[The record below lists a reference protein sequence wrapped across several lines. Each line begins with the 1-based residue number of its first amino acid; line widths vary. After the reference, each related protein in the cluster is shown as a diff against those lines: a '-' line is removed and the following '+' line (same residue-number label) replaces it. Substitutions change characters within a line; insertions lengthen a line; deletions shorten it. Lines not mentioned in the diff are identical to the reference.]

1 MKRIHCLY
9 SHLISETQHR
19 LRCLPGFVHA
29 KGATTLKKSSIL
41 ECCVRNTLYTKHSK
55 RVITCFAGL
64 LFSTF
69 GNISGKDPTPMW
81 LELFRRLR
89 KLAIDGIECV
99 SANGATATR
108 SSKTTKEFK
117 ISDFPYKFKVCSA
130 LIKDDPQA
138 NVRH

>member
-1 MKRIHCLY
+1 
-9 SHLISETQHR
+9 
-19 LRCLPGFVHA
+19 
-29 KGATTLKKSSIL
+29 
-41 ECCVRNTLYTKHSK
+41 
-55 RVITCFAGL
+55 
-64 LFSTF
+64 
-69 GNISGKDPTPMW
+69 MW

-138 NVRH
+138 NVRHRYGGRPNIRAEDRLLVIGER

>member
-1 MKRIHCLY
+1 
-9 SHLISETQHR
+9 
-19 LRCLPGFVHA
+19 
-29 KGATTLKKSSIL
+29 
-41 ECCVRNTLYTKHSK
+41 
-55 RVITCFAGL
+55 
-64 LFSTF
+64 
-69 GNISGKDPTPMW
+69 MW

-130 LIKDDPQA
+130 LIKVDPQA
-138 NVRH
+138 NVRHRYGGRPNIRAEDRLLVIGER